1 MGKDT
6 DFQRWLKNW
15 ALLLVPAVC
24 AAAAIVTYAVTF
36 RDLPATENPQAWGT
50 FGDFLGGLLN
60 PLVSTL
66 TLFVA
71 ISVWRLQ
78 RGELELTRKELE
90 QTKLAM
96 EEQAKTA
103 EQQRQEQRFF
113 DLLNVYQRTVDS
125 ISHLTEKTHR
135 DTIET
140 VTTNGKSALAAYLSD
155 YNDGGYGGRK
165 WTEYAEDGRASWWRV
180 HRIEKITMKS
190 QHECV
195 SYWTKDATR
204 FDHYFRVVFRIL
216 SEAEGLLGDQHIRYI
231 KLFRAQLSRSELI
244 ILAYNLWLDDEGKEM
259 IPLADKYGL
268 LKHLPKG
275 HLRTTLEQELPPRV
289 FGRTRAAE
297 LAPTSPA
304 PPTEEAT

>member
-125 ISHLTEKTHR
+125 ISIARPRGTGGDARQIINFQGKQAVSEWLRYTNLVGPATTENPHTLL
-135 DTIET
+135 DIE
-140 VTTNGKSALAAYLSD
+140 
-155 YNDGGYGGRK
+155 RQ
-165 WTEYAEDGRASWWRV
+165 WIRF
-180 HRIEKITMKS
+180 
-190 QHECV
+190 
-195 SYWTKDATR
+195 DAPGM

-216 SEAEGLLGDQHIRYI
+216 AEAETLLGDQHFRYI

-289 FGRTRAAE
+289 FGRTRVAGLAA
-297 LAPTSPA
+297 TSPA
-304 PPTEEAT
+304 PSTEKAT

>member
-1 MGKDT
+1 MSKGA

-15 ALLLVPAVC
+15 GLLLMPAVC
-24 AAAAIVTYAVTF
+24 AAVAIITYAVTF

-78 RGELELTRKELE
+78 RDELELTSKELE

-113 DLLNVYQRTVDS
+113 DLLNVYQRTLDS
-125 ISHLTEKTHR
+125 ISHTQARSAGGAARELLTSSGKQAISSWLRNTALDR
-135 DTIET
+135 TAAGSIDTT
-140 VTTNGKSALAAYLSD
+140 LLAATVENTWLSF
-155 YNDGGYGGRK
+155 
-165 WTEYAEDGRASWWRV
+165 
-180 HRIEKITMKS
+180 
-190 QHECV
+190 
-195 SYWTKDATR
+195 DAPGM

-216 SEAEGLLGDQHIRYI
+216 SEAEALLGDQHYSYT

-244 ILAYNLWLDDEGKEM
+244 ILAYNFWLDDEGREM
-259 IPLADKYGL
+259 IPLAEKYGL
-268 LKHLPKG
+268 LKHLLKG
-275 HLRTTLEQELPPRV
+275 HLRTRLETELPPLV
-289 FGRTRAAE
+289 FGRKRAAE
-297 LAPTSPA
+297 LAA
-304 PPTEEAT
+304 PSTPNATPPRA